1 MGLALTVVTL
11 TVPTTPAKVMRA
23 AALAT
28 ITMNKAIY
36 PSNSSQIYTSEC
48 MPMSPCCHWLHR
60 APAGVGPFPE
70 KFLSLLAGCCRY
82 QDAVNGRISIYKKS
96 RKLTSCES
104 GLYVSI
110 FLLTIFSLEL
120 GGSR

>member
-82 QDAVNGRISIYKKS
+82 QDAGIENVPRSFIGKRCWV
-96 RKLTSCES
+96 LTQEACET
-104 GLYVSI
+104 
-110 FLLTIFSLEL
+110 LLN
-120 GGSR
+120 RH